1 LTETCAFVALVF
13 LALSL
18 SDDDLP
24 SAGSTLVLMLM
35 SASRNTRPVPGPV
48 PVPVPVEDF
57 IFKIWIGLDRNQS
70 QWTVD
75 AFQKWKLSFSEL

>member
-35 SASRNTRPVPGPV
+35 SASRNTRPGPG

-57 IFKIWIGLDRNQS
+57 IFKIWIGLEWKES

-75 AFQKWKLSFSEL
+75 AFQKWKLSLSE